1 MADLGRRTRITGVA
15 RDKVAR
21 EMINHYRK
29 GRSIRDLAK
38 TYGRSYGFVRDLL
51 TESGVILRARGGPRL
66 PARPSGPQQAARPN
80 AATATKTTL
89 LLSVGHRF

>member
-21 EMINHYRK
+21 EMINHYGK
-29 GRSIRDLAK
+29 GRSIRDLAR

-51 TESGVILRARGGPRL
+51 TESGVTLRARGGPRI
-66 PARPSGPQQAARPN
+66 PARPSGQPQRASRN
-80 AATATKTTL
+80 AATKVTL
-89 LLSVGHRF
+89 PLSVGHHL

>member
-21 EMINHYRK
+21 EMINQYRK

-38 TYGRSYGFVRDLL
+38 TYGRSYGFVRDVL
-51 TESGVILRARGGPRL
+51 TESGVTLRARGGPLLRS
-66 PARPSGPQQAARPN
+66 RPGGQPQRASRN
-80 AATATKTTL
+80 AATRASL
-89 LLSVGHRF
+89 

>member
-21 EMINHYRK
+21 EMINHYGK
-29 GRSIRDLAK
+29 GRSIRDLAR

-51 TESGVILRARGGPRL
+51 TESGVTLRARGGPRL
-66 PARPSGPQQAARPN
+66 PARRSGQPQRAGRK
-80 AATATKTTL
+80 AATKATL
-89 LLSVGHRF
+89 LVSVGSHF